1 MKTAVLIDGGHLRA
15 CALDARKTYD
25 NALIDSFAR
34 SCFAG
39 DEYLFRIFYYDAP
52 PFRGKRTLPVSGEEK
67 PFTGSDKWL
76 RDLEKLERFAVR
88 RGTLGFR
95 GWKPRKIP
103 IAGSEL
109 KDSDF
114 KPVFEQK
121 GVDMRIGL
129 DIATFAKNRS
139 VERILLVSGDQDMI
153 PAIKEARKAG
163 LEVGVIQLEPPAA
176 PLHDQIASHADFVR
190 VIAWP
195 EARTDPVEVDQV
207 K

>member
-1 MKTAVLIDGGHLRA
+1 MKTTVLIDGGHLRA
-15 CALDARKTYD
+15 CASDAGKDYD
-25 NALIDSFAR
+25 NGLIEGFAR
-34 SCFAG
+34 ACFTEG
-39 DEYLFRIFYYDAP
+39 EYVFRIFYYDAP

-67 PFTGSDKWL
+67 AFTGSDKWL
-76 RDLEKLERFAVR
+76 RDLEKMDRFSVR

-103 IAGSEL
+103 IAGPDL

-129 DIATFAKNRS
+129 DIAAFAKHRS

-153 PAIKEARKAG
+153 PAMKEARKSG
-163 LEVGVIQLEPPAA
+163 LEVGVIQLEAPAQS
-176 PLHDQIASHADFVR
+176 LHDQIISHSDFVR
-190 VIAWP
+190 LVPWP
-195 EARTDPVEVDQV
+195 
-207 K
+207 